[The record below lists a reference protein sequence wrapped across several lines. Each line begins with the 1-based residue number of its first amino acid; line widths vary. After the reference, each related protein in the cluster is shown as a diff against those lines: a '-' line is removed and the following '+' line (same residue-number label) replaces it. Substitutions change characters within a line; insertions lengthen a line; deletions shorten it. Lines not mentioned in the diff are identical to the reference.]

1 MGENFNKS
9 ILEVEK
15 QTIKALISQDKVN
28 KRYLI

>member
-1 MGENFNKS
+1 MGETFNKS

-15 QTIKALISQDKVN
+15 QTITALISQDKVN

>member
-1 MGENFNKS
+1 MGETFNKS
-9 ILEVEK
+9 IIEVEK